1 MWRIRIVKKFK
12 RIFILGI
19 IDTMYLISYELVY
32 TIGITMLTPDRID
45 KQVNLAGI
53 DQSWTNL
60 LNHLDIDSHP
70 GDSGEVV
77 TPFVQVGTYPTRN
90 FATLG
95 PL

>member
-1 MWRIRIVKKFK
+1 MWRIRIDKKFK

-53 DQSWTNL
+53 YKS
-60 LNHLDIDSHP
+60 
-70 GDSGEVV
+70 
-77 TPFVQVGTYPTRN
+77 
-90 FATLG
+90 
-95 PL
+95 

>member
-1 MWRIRIVKKFK
+1 MWRIRIDKKFK

-60 LNHLDIDSHP
+60 
-70 GDSGEVV
+70 
-77 TPFVQVGTYPTRN
+77 
-90 FATLG
+90 
-95 PL
+95 

>member
-1 MWRIRIVKKFK
+1 MWRIRIDKKFK

-53 DQSWTNL
+53 DKSWTNL
-60 LNHLDIDSHP
+60 RGGSGNLNN
-70 GDSGEVV
+70 
-77 TPFVQVGTYPTRN
+77 TYK
-90 FATLG
+90 
-95 PL
+95 